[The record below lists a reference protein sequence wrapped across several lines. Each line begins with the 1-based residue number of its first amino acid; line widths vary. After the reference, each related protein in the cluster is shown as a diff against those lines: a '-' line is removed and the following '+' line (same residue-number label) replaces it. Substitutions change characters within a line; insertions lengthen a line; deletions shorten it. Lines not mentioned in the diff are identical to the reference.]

1 MMGCLCTRAAHL
13 CCQLLS
19 LPFHVPPQLPQV
31 KPQQVWRRPLPLLL
45 ALPQALRPLIS
56 LLLLKLSVDCM
67 LC

>member
-1 MMGCLCTRAAHL
+1 
-13 CCQLLS
+13 
-19 LPFHVPPQLPQV
+19 V

-56 LLLLKLSVDCM
+56 LLLLKLSADCM